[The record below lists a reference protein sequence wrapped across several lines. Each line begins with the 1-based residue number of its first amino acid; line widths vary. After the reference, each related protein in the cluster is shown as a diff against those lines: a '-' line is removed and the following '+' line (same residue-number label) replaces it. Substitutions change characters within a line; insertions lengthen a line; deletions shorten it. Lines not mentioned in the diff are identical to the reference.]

1 MQRDIYKYF
10 GQSFNEPSIEK
21 LAGTLLKMMSEGNI
35 CIHFSELSKEEK
47 EKYNCELFLNCLP
60 SLIEKKIVSTE
71 IDGKTPFIFVNDRL
85 YLQRYFQYEY
95 QIVKSIR
102 GFVNA
107 GNDLLETRR
116 AELKSIKDFI
126 IDHFRSE
133 DEKTGNG
140 PDYQLI
146 AALQAYQNNF
156 SIITGGPGVGKT
168 TSIKKLLTILL
179 KVNPELKVSLCAPTG
194 KAAQRMKESL
204 FFDEKIDKKLPPDE
218 IIQKINQL
226 KEKASTI
233 HLLLKSLKYKDN
245 SPYFTYNKDNQLE
258 VDVVI
263 VDESSMIDV
272 ALFSKLLEAIPSTSR
287 VIFLGDKDQLASV
300 EAASIFGDICSST
313 PLNKFESNNLQFLN
327 EFLEGVQKL
336 NENQISTETHV
347 LNGKM
352 TQLTH
357 SHRFKSHDGIGIITK
372 AIINNDLATVN
383 SFLTKNDEQVK
394 IDPKH
399 EDAIYFNLFENYKG
413 YIEKLNDKTKAF
425 DVRIKDAIDSFNQ
438 FRILTAIRD
447 GAQGIQ
453 GINKKVEHKLANWFP
468 NIFRT
473 DLEFYEYRPVM
484 VTKNNYNVTPTLYN
498 GDTGILAKDENG
510 ELKAWFEKDGKI
522 IPYACGFLGRVET
535 NFAQTIHKSQGSEY
549 PKVLVVMPKSKDIL
563 ILTRELL
570 YTGVSRGKNHVT
582 LMASNEIIDATIGK
596 KVQRVSG
603 IISQLKN

>member
-1 MQRDIYKYF
+1 MLTDIYKYF
-10 GQSFNEPSIEK
+10 GQSFKEPSIEK
-21 LAGTLLKMMSEGNI
+21 LAAALLKMMSEGNI
-35 CIHFSELSKEEK
+35 CIYFLELSEEEK
-47 EKYNCELFLNCLP
+47 EKYNCQLFLDNLP
-60 SLIEKKIVSTE
+60 RLIEKNIVSEE
-71 IDGKTPFIFVNDRL
+71 IEGKAPFIYLNDRL
-85 YLQRYFQYEY
+85 YLQRYFQYEN
-95 QIVKSIR
+95 QIVNSIR

-107 GNDLLETRR
+107 GNSLLDTRKD
-116 AELKSIKDFI
+116 ELRSIRDFI
-126 IDHFRSE
+126 IDYFRSE

-179 KVNPELKVSLCAPTG
+179 KVNPELKVALCAPTG

-204 FFDEKIDKKLPPDE
+204 YFNSDFEKTPPNEIVEKIDA
-218 IIQKINQL
+218 I

-245 SPYFTYNKDNQLE
+245 SPYFTYNRDNQLE
-258 VDVVI
+258 IDVVI

-272 ALFSKLLEAIPSTSR
+272 ALFSKLLEAIPPTSR
-287 VIFLGDKDQLASV
+287 VVFLGDKDQLASV

-313 PLNKFESNNLQFLN
+313 SLNKFENSNLQFLN

-357 SHRFKSHDGIGIITK
+357 SHRFKSQDGIGIITK
-372 AIINNDLATVN
+372 AIISEDIVTVN
-383 SFLTKNDEQVK
+383 SFLTKNDEQIK
-394 IDPKH
+394 IDIQYQ
-399 EDAIYFNLFENYKG
+399 ESTYNSLFENYKG
-413 YIEKLNDKTKAF
+413 YIETLRDHSKPF
-425 DVRIKDAIDSFNQ
+425 DIRIKEAIESFNQ
-438 FRILTAIRD
+438 FRILTAIRE

-453 GINKKVEHKLANWFP
+453 GLNKKVEHKLANWFP
-468 NIFRT
+468 GIFRT
-473 DLEFYEYRPVM
+473 DLEFYEFRPVM

-498 GDTGILAKDENG
+498 GDTGILAKDEKD

-570 YTGVSRGKNHVT
+570 YTGVSRGKNQVT
-582 LMASNEIIDATIGK
+582 LMASDQIIVSTVAN

-603 IISQLKN
+603 IISQLNN

>member
-1 MQRDIYKYF
+1 MLTDIYKYF
-10 GQSFNEPSIEK
+10 GKSFNASSIEK
-21 LAGTLLKMMSEGNI
+21 LAATLLKMMSDGNI
-35 CIHFSELSKEEK
+35 CIHFPDLTNEEK
-47 EKYNCELFLNCLP
+47 EKYSYQEFLNDLDN
-60 SLIEKKIVSTE
+60 LIDKNIVSQ
-71 IDGKTPFIFVNDRL
+71 DPNGKAPFIFINERL
-85 YLQRYFQYEY
+85 YLQRYFQYEQ
-95 QIVKSIR
+95 QIVKCIK

-107 GNDLLETRR
+107 GNNLLETRR
-116 AELKSIKDFI
+116 AELRAISDFI
-126 IDHFRSE
+126 IDHFRSI

-156 SIITGGPGVGKT
+156 LIITGGPGVGKT

-179 KVNPELKVSLCAPTG
+179 KVNPELKVALCAPTG

-204 FFDEKIDKKLPPDE
+204 FFNSEIEKLPPNEIIEKIDA
-218 IIQKINQL
+218 I

-245 SPYFTYNKDNQLE
+245 SPYFTYHKDNPLD

-272 ALFSKLLEAIPSTSR
+272 ALFAKLLDAIRPTSR

-313 PLNKFESNNLQFLN
+313 PLNKYDAYNVAFLN
-327 EFLEGVQKL
+327 DFLEGVQQVSDSQVTTDK
-336 NENQISTETHV
+336 HV
-347 LNGKM
+347 LTGKM

-357 SHRFKSHDGIGIITK
+357 SHRFKSNDGIGIITK
-372 AIINNDLATVN
+372 AIINEDVSTVN
-383 SFLTKNDEQVK
+383 TFLANEDEQVK
-394 IDPKH
+394 IDTQYQ
-399 EDAIYFNLFENYKG
+399 ETTYNSLFENYKG
-413 YIEKLNDKTKAF
+413 YIEILTDHSKAF
-425 DVRIKDAIDSFNQ
+425 DIRINEAIESFNE
-438 FRILTAIRD
+438 FRILTAIRE

-453 GINKKVEHKLANWFP
+453 GINKKVEYKLANWFP
-468 NIFRT
+468 GIFRT

-484 VTKNNYNVTPTLYN
+484 VTKNNYNVSPTLFN
-498 GDTGILAKDENG
+498 GDTGIIAKDESG
-510 ELKAWFEKDGKI
+510 DLKAWFEKDGKI

-549 PKVLVVMPKSKDIL
+549 PRVLVVMPKNKEIL
-563 ILTRELL
+563 ILTKELL
-570 YTGVSRGKNHVT
+570 YTGVSRGKNKVT
-582 LMASNEIIDATIGK
+582 LMAAEKIIESTVTK

-603 IISQLKN
+603 IISQLNN

>member
-1 MQRDIYKYF
+1 MQKDIYKYF
-10 GQSFNEPSIEK
+10 GQSFKEPSIEK
-21 LAGTLLKMMSEGNI
+21 LAAALLKMMSEGNI
-35 CIHFSELSKEEK
+35 CIYFLELSEEEK
-47 EKYNCELFLNCLP
+47 EKYNCQLFLDNL
-60 SLIEKKIVSTE
+60 SRLIEKNIVSEE
-71 IDGKTPFIFVNDRL
+71 IEGKAPFIYLNDRL
-85 YLQRYFQYEY
+85 YLQRYFQYEN

-107 GNDLLETRR
+107 GNSLLDTRKD
-116 AELKSIKDFI
+116 ELRSIRDFI
-126 IDHFRSE
+126 IDYFRSE

-179 KVNPELKVSLCAPTG
+179 KVNPELKVALCAPTG

-204 FFDEKIDKKLPPDE
+204 YFNSDFEKTPPNEIVEKIDA
-218 IIQKINQL
+218 I

-245 SPYFTYNKDNQLE
+245 SPYFTYNRDNQLE
-258 VDVVI
+258 IDVVI

-272 ALFSKLLEAIPSTSR
+272 ALFSKLLEAIPPTSR
-287 VIFLGDKDQLASV
+287 VVFLGDKDQLASV

-313 PLNKFESNNLQFLN
+313 SLNKFENSNLQFLN

-336 NENQISTETHV
+336 NENQISTETHI

-357 SHRFKSHDGIGIITK
+357 SHRFKSQDGIGIITK
-372 AIINNDLATVN
+372 AIISEDIVTVN

-394 IDPKH
+394 IDIQYQ
-399 EDAIYFNLFENYKG
+399 ESTYNSLFENYKG
-413 YIEKLNDKTKAF
+413 YIETLRDHSKAF
-425 DVRIKDAIDSFNQ
+425 DIRIKEAIESFNQ
-438 FRILTAIRD
+438 FRILTAIRE

-453 GINKKVEHKLANWFP
+453 GLNKKVEHKLANWFP
-468 NIFRT
+468 GIFRT
-473 DLEFYEYRPVM
+473 DLEFYEFRPVM

-498 GDTGILAKDENG
+498 GDTGILAKDEKD

-570 YTGVSRGKNHVT
+570 YTGVSRGKNQVT
-582 LMASNEIIDATIGK
+582 LMASDQIIVSTVAN

-603 IISQLKN
+603 IISQLNN

>member
-1 MQRDIYKYF
+1 V
-10 GQSFNEPSIEK
+10 
-21 LAGTLLKMMSEGNI
+21 A
-35 CIHFSELSKEEK
+35 
-47 EKYNCELFLNCLP
+47 
-60 SLIEKKIVSTE
+60 
-71 IDGKTPFIFVNDRL
+71 
-85 YLQRYFQYEY
+85 
-95 QIVKSIR
+95 
-102 GFVNA
+102 
-107 GNDLLETRR
+107 
-116 AELKSIKDFI
+116 
-126 IDHFRSE
+126 
-133 DEKTGNG
+133 
-140 PDYQLI
+140 
-146 AALQAYQNNF
+146 
-156 SIITGGPGVGKT
+156 
-168 TSIKKLLTILL
+168 
-179 KVNPELKVSLCAPTG
+179 LCAPTG

-204 FFDEKIDKKLPPDE
+204 YFNPDFEKTPPNEIVEKIDA
-218 IIQKINQL
+218 I

-245 SPYFTYNKDNQLE
+245 SPYFTFNRDNQLE
-258 VDVVI
+258 IDVVI

-272 ALFSKLLEAIPSTSR
+272 ALFSKLLEAIPPTSR
-287 VIFLGDKDQLASV
+287 VVFLGDKDQLASV

-313 PLNKFESNNLQFLN
+313 SLNKFENSNLQFLN

-372 AIINNDLATVN
+372 AIISEDIVTVN

-394 IDPKH
+394 IDIQYQ
-399 EDAIYFNLFENYKG
+399 ESTYNSLFENYKG
-413 YIEKLNDKTKAF
+413 YIETLRDHSKAF
-425 DVRIKDAIDSFNQ
+425 DIRIKEAIESFNQ
-438 FRILTAIRD
+438 FRILTAIRE
-447 GAQGIQ
+447 GAQGLQ

-468 NIFRT
+468 GIFRT
-473 DLEFYEYRPVM
+473 DLEFYEFRPVM

-498 GDTGILAKDENG
+498 GDTGILAKDEKD

-570 YTGVSRGKNHVT
+570 YTGVSRGKNQVT
-582 LMASNEIIDATIGK
+582 LMASDQIIVSTVAN

-603 IISQLKN
+603 IISQLNN